1 MFPKHSREGEK
12 EKVSHAVVSDVL
24 LCISL
29 VDIVL
34 RRLHFLHGFAMHC
47 FAWLCIALRGFAL
60 LCFVFLYFSSPCIAL
75 VGFALLCLASHRML
89 SKKIRFQTT
98 CLTSK
103 RRESILRP
111 LRNTKGFL

>member
-47 FAWLCIALRGFAL
+47 FAWLCIALRGF
-60 LCFVFLYFSSPCIAL
+60 
-75 VGFALLCLASHRML
+75 GFALFFFTFIAVHCFGWLCFALPCCASYVVKEDAIPNHL
-89 SKKIRFQTT
+89 FDI
-98 CLTSK
+98 
-103 RRESILRP
+103 
-111 LRNTKGFL
+111 

>member
-47 FAWLCIALRGFAL
+47 FAWLCIALRGFGFALFFFTFHRRALLWLAL
-60 LCFVFLYFSSPCIAL
+60 LCF
-75 VGFALLCLASHRML
+75 ALLRIVC
-89 SKKIRFQTT
+89 
-98 CLTSK
+98 C
-103 RRESILRP
+103 
-111 LRNTKGFL
+111 